1 MIRRKFFLLACTA
14 SLLLCGCST
23 ASLKDDSRLKL
34 TVTIF
39 PIYDWVKEIMGSAF
53 EDADVTLLL
62 DSGVDM
68 HSYQP
73 SAADI
78 VTISES
84 DLFVYVGGESD
95 FWAEEAIE
103 QNPNEDMTSVSL
115 LNILGD
121 AALDETEP
129 DGSVSEGT
137 AVKDEHVW
145 LSIQNAILFCNSIA
159 DQLCTLD
166 PQNADIYK
174 NNLSV
179 YIEKLKAM
187 DSRYAEAIDSASV
200 KTLVFADRFPFRY
213 LADEYGLTC
222 YAAFQGCSSETQA
235 SFKTVQFLSQKVD
248 EYNLHAIMTID
259 KSDKKLAETVA
270 SETEAENQT
279 ILTLDSMQSIS
290 SNDIS
295 NGVTYLSILDSN
307 LQVLIQALQ

>member
-1 MIRRKFFLLACTA
+1 MNRRKSFLLAAAA
-14 SLLLCGCST
+14 SVMLCGCST
-23 ASLKDDSRLKL
+23 GSAADDSRLKL

-53 EDADVTLLL
+53 DEADVTLLL

-68 HSYQP
+68 HSYEP

-84 DLFVYVGGESD
+84 DLFIYVGGESD

-103 QNPNEDMTSVSL
+103 QSPNDNMTSISL

-121 AALDETEP
+121 RALDETEP

-145 LSIQNAILFCNSIA
+145 LSIQNAMLFCSSIA

-166 PQNADIYK
+166 PQNADMYK
-174 NNLSV
+174 ENLNV
-179 YIEKLKAM
+179 YLQKLKDM
-187 DSRYAEAIDSASV
+187 DSLYTDAIRSSSV

-235 SFKTVQFLSQKVD
+235 SFKTVQYLSDKID
-248 EYNLHAIMTID
+248 ENNLHAIMTID
-259 KSDKKLAETVA
+259 RSDKKLAETVS
-270 SETEAENQT
+270 SETEEKNQT
-279 ILTLDSMQSIS
+279 ILTLDSMQSVN

-295 NGVTYLSILDSN
+295 NGITYLSILDSN
-307 LQVLIQALQ
+307 LRVLIQALQ